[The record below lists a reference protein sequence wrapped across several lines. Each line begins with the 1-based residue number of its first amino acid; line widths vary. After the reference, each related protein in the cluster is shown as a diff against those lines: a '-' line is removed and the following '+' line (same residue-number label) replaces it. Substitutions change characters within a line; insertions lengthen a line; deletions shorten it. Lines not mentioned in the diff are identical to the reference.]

1 MKHIRTARVA
11 QSGLCLLAAMTLGLV
26 LSVSG
31 QTWQGDASKATPMD
45 GAELFKTFCAS
56 CHGAEATGNGPM
68 ARVLRHAPPD
78 LTLMAKKN
86 GGTFPT
92 ARLNRIIAGWDIE
105 SHGDRDMP
113 VWGDVFTKSREAGDA
128 ERHRISCEANVAG
141 GSSAHVWLSTPMTG
155 VCAEAVRG
163 LAFADVRNRGTRT
176 WAESEG
182 SA

>member
-11 QSGLCLLAAMTLGLV
+11 QSGLWLLAAMTLGLV

-105 SHGDRDMP
+105 SHGDREMP
-113 VWGDVFTKSREAGDA
+113 VWGDPFRLPHDGRSQDG
-128 ERHRISCEANVAG
+128 
-141 GSSAHVWLSTPMTG
+141 
-155 VCAEAVRG
+155 AEARIAAIVRY
-163 LAFADVRNRGTRT
+163 L
-176 WAESEG
+176 ESIQRRD
-182 SA
+182 AQ